1 VDKFVIRG
9 GRPLEG
15 VLEVSGSKNAVL
27 PIAVA
32 AGVLGTTDSRIHNVP
47 DLADV
52 KTLRGVLEH
61 LGVETAFH
69 DGTLFIGAK
78 PSLGIEAPYELVR
91 KMRASI
97 YVLGPL
103 LGRFG
108 RARVSFPGGC
118 AFGPRPVDLHLK
130 GMEALGARITVE
142 HGYII
147 AEADR
152 LRGAE
157 MSLMGPYG
165 TSVGATAN
173 VLMAAVLAEGTTVIH
188 DAAMEPEIV
197 DLANFLNAMGARISG
212 IGTHTLTIEGV
223 SSLHGCE
230 YSVIPDR
237 IEAGT
242 FLIAGA
248 ITRGDIRVRGACR
261 KHLSA
266 VLGKLTEADVWLDWE
281 GKDCRVTVPNG
292 IRSVDVTTG
301 VYPGF
306 PTDMQAQFMGLMC
319 LATGTSNIVETVFL
333 ERSMHVPELCRM
345 GANITVEGNRA
356 RVRGVPYL
364 TGAPVMASDLRAG
377 VVLVLAGLAARGET
391 VVSRVYHIDRGYE
404 AIEKKLQA
412 VGADIERVA
421 D

>member
-1 VDKFVIRG
+1 MDKFVIRG
-9 GRPLEG
+9 GKPLEG
-15 VLEVSGSKNAVL
+15 VLEVGGSKNAVL

-32 AGVLGTTDSRIHNVP
+32 AGILGVGESRIHNVP
-47 DLADV
+47 NLADV

-61 LGVETAFH
+61 LGVETAYH
-69 DGTLFIGAK
+69 NGTLFVGSR

-91 KMRASI
+91 QMRASI

-130 GMEALGARITVE
+130 GMEALGARIRVE
-142 HGYII
+142 HGFII
-147 AEADR
+147 AEAER
-152 LRGAE
+152 LRGTE
-157 MSLMGPYG
+157 MSLRGPYG
-165 TSVGATAN
+165 SSVGATAN
-173 VLMAAVLAEGTTVIH
+173 VLMAAVLAEGTTVVH
-188 DAAMEPEIV
+188 DAAAEPEIV
-197 DLANFLNAMGARISG
+197 DLADFLNTMGARIVG
-212 IGTHTLTIEGV
+212 AGTSTITVEGV

-230 YSVIPDR
+230 YTVIPDR

-242 FLIAGA
+242 FLVAGA

-266 VLGKLTEADVWLDWE
+266 VLGKLTEADIWLDWE

-292 IRSVDVTTG
+292 VRAVDVTTG

-319 LATGTSNIVETVFL
+319 LANGTATIVETVFS
-333 ERSMHVPELCRM
+333 ERFMHVPELCRM
-345 GANITVEGNRA
+345 GANIRLEGNRA
-356 RVRGVPYL
+356 YVQGVPCL

-404 AIEKKLQA
+404 AIEKKLAA
-412 VGADIERVA
+412 VGADIQRLPE
-421 D
+421 